1 MKTII
6 QVFTNKCINMPQ
18 DNINNYWGLGD
29 MIRGTIYLHQLSIEM
44 GFKFIIDIQL
54 HPISNF
60 LQYKVHPYSD
70 LIRDQKDN
78 ILFSHNP
85 QNDILESNSDVIY
98 FFTNGPNI
106 NYNINDDTKQF
117 IKQIFIPN
125 EKFQSYLNDR
135 LSLIQ
140 SKKYSIIH
148 YRLGDSYI
156 VNNNDIMIFDNYLD
170 HFKKHYESTDIL
182 ISDSLNFKKFIKKYQ
197 NIFTFEDDIG
207 HIGYHIDDNLIK
219 NTLVEFFMVSE
230 SFKIKTYSSYG
241 WISGFVYWIHQ
252 IYDIELINISS

>member
-1 MKTII
+1 MKTVI

-18 DNINNYWGLGD
+18 DNYSNYWGLGD
-29 MIRGTIYLHQLSIEM
+29 MIRGTVYLHQLSIEM

-54 HPISNF
+54 HPISKF
-60 LQYKVHPYSD
+60 LKYKLHPYSD
-70 LIRDQKDN
+70 LIRKQKDN

-85 QNDILESNSDVIY
+85 RNDILEADNDIIY

-106 NYNINDDTKQF
+106 DYNIDGDTKQF

-125 EKFQSYLNDR
+125 ENFQSYLNDR

-148 YRLGDSYI
+148 YRLGDDYL
-156 VNNNDIMIFDNYLD
+156 VNNKIMICDDYLD

-182 ISDSLNFKKFIKKYQ
+182 ISDSVNFKKNIKKYFD
-197 NIFTFEDDIG
+197 IFAYEDDIG
-207 HIGYHIDDNLIK
+207 HIGYHIDDDLVK
-219 NTLVEFFMVSE
+219 NTLVDFFMVSN
-230 SFKIKTYSSYG
+230 SSKIKTYSSYG
-241 WISGFVYWIHQ
+241 WISGFVNWIHQ